1 MICQNFQDQPR
12 LEQEMKS
19 QNMLGRL
26 SIPEEYNGTILYLLS
41 DASTYMTGSAVTVDG
56 GYTAW

>member
-1 MICQNFQDQPR
+1 MIRQNFQDQPR

-26 SIPEEYNGTILYLLS
+26 SFPEEYNGTILYLLS